1 MNTPGDGDVTC
12 WKCGHHYALQRKF
25 CVQCGSKPTRPGS
38 TPTGSPAPS
47 TPPSPV
53 VAPRNRAGTP
63 FPTNIPI
70 PASTPAPAATP
81 SNSLAL
87 TGDYHVVSSG
97 GQDRFYCTEDFI
109 AANSPACAV
118 CAQPI
123 TGTGA
128 EDHTG
133 AKYHLNCFA
142 CKRCGTP
149 ITNKY
154 IVDSQGDLCC
164 GHCHSSSP
172 PGAAGNSSSSSSSSA
187 AGDSSTFRC
196 GVCAG
201 ELSGQV
207 VGVGDTRYHKHCF
220 VCPGCKADLTH
231 IPFHLE
237 NGQLRCKKCLLT
249 EKGEFCAACGQLI
262 EEGALQAMTKLWHEH
277 CFKCGD
283 CASVIGAGQSYAAK
297 GQTPI
302 CASCATKY

>member
-1 MNTPGDGDVTC
+1 MRAAQPQQ
-12 WKCGHHYALQRKF
+12 AA
-25 CVQCGSKPTRPGS
+25 
-38 TPTGSPAPS
+38 AP
-47 TPPSPV
+47 
-53 VAPRNRAGTP
+53 
-63 FPTNIPI
+63 
-70 PASTPAPAATP
+70 PAATP
-81 SNSLAL
+81 SPGPRPTAPPPSAGGTAGGLRAPCAKCGSELSGTVATDASGRSYHPACFACAACGKQL